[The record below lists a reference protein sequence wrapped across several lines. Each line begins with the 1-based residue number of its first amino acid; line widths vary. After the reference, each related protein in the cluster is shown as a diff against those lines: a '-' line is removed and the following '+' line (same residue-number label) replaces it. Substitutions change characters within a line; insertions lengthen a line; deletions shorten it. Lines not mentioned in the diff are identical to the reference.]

1 MLLVRW
7 FRVQADRPSQAVDPT
22 QMNASH
28 DPLTQEAPAEDSE
41 AGYFERETVEQLLRD
56 RDSLWHTLFAQSR
69 DGVVV
74 LDQNGRVYEA
84 NPRFAE
90 TLGYTMEEIYQ
101 LHVWD
106 WAYEYTADDLLEMIQ
121 CIDADGHYF
130 ETRQMRKDGSVVEI
144 ELSNSRTIFRGQ
156 KLIFCICRD
165 ITERKVVERRIRIL
179 ATTDTLT
186 GVANRAEFSR
196 RLNDA
201 IARAH
206 ATGTPLGLVM
216 FDLDLFK
223 QINDTHGH
231 DAGDAV
237 LRGVIEV
244 VREQVREEDVVG
256 RWGGEEFLLLLSGA
270 DLSETLRAA
279 ERLRAGIEARH
290 FDAAGS
296 VTASFGAVV
305 LAADEGFD
313 ALIKRA
319 DMALY
324 RAKLAGRNCVES

>member
-1 MLLVRW
+1 M
-7 FRVQADRPSQAVDPT
+7 F
-22 QMNASH
+22 
-28 DPLTQEAPAEDSE
+28 
-41 AGYFERETVEQLLRD
+41 
-56 RDSLWHTLFAQSR
+56 
-69 DGVVV
+69 
-74 LDQNGRVYEA
+74 
-84 NPRFAE
+84 
-90 TLGYTMEEIYQ
+90 
-101 LHVWD
+101 
-106 WAYEYTADDLLEMIQ
+106 
-121 CIDADGHYF
+121 
-130 ETRQMRKDGSVVEI
+130 
-144 ELSNSRTIFRGQ
+144 
-156 KLIFCICRD
+156 IFCICRD
-165 ITERKVVERRIRIL
+165 ITERKEVERRIRIL

-223 QINDTHGH
+223 HINDTHGH

-244 VREQVREEDVVG
+244 VREHVREEDVVG
-256 RWGGEEFLLLLSGA
+256 RWGGEEFLLLLPGV

-279 ERLRAGIEARH
+279 ERLRAGIEARR

>member
-1 MLLVRW
+1 
-7 FRVQADRPSQAVDPT
+7 
-22 QMNASH
+22 MNASH

-165 ITERKVVERRIRIL
+165 ITERKEVERRIRIL

-223 QINDTHGH
+223 HINDTHGH

-256 RWGGEEFLLLLSGA
+256 RWGGRGVPAAAPRCRPERNPARRGAPACGHRGPALRRGGLCYRQLRGRRACRRRGLRCADQARRYGALSGQA
-270 DLSETLRAA
+270 RRAELR
-279 ERLRAGIEARH
+279 RI
-290 FDAAGS
+290 
-296 VTASFGAVV
+296 V
-305 LAADEGFD
+305 
-313 ALIKRA
+313 
-319 DMALY
+319 
-324 RAKLAGRNCVES
+324 GR